1 MSVTYG
7 YKTTEPRD
15 HFVEL
20 AEDAVERAIAAMLP
34 GATIINTFPTC
45 TFPFRQSQIFQVS
58 TRLLA
63 SATSSSMAA
72 GLRLEERSHTQVAT
86 SSRNYRC
93 TV

>member
-1 MSVTYG
+1 MTCPDLFECRLTAAIIMSVTYG

-45 TFPFRQSQIFQVS
+45 TLLFRQSRRFQV
-58 TRLLA
+58 TRL
-63 SATSSSMAA
+63 
-72 GLRLEERSHTQVAT
+72 
-86 SSRNYRC
+86 
-93 TV
+93 